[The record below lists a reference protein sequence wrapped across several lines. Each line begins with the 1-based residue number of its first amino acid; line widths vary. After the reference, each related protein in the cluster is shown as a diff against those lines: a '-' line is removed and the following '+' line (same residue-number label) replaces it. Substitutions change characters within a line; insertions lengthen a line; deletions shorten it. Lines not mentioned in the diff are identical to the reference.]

1 MITIGITSAV
11 LERLAGS
18 LLHFVWQ
25 GAAIAI
31 VTAFV
36 LRLLRQRSPEYRYAV
51 ALAALA
57 AMLVAPFVTFT
68 FYAETGALA
77 SRFLNGLSGAAKIA
91 ASEATVADV
100 TIWTRRIVVVWMVG
114 VVVFLTRLVGGWLL
128 SRRLLRSAVG
138 VVTPVMKEAL
148 ERARAG
154 LNFQGKV
161 RLLAGERIETP
172 IVIGWLRPAILLP
185 ASALT
190 GLSADQLLSILA
202 HELAHIRRH
211 DFLVNG
217 IQRAVECVL
226 FYHPA
231 VWWVSGRIRAERERC
246 CDDLAVSV
254 CGDRLLYAQALVE
267 LEKARSAEP
276 VLALPTAGV
285 GVKDRVRRILGAGGA
300 NRDWQSAAA
309 ALVFALILVG
319 AGTFQPTLAGPA
331 VTPVASV
338 EPSAPEPPPAPRAQ
352 AAAPAAAAP
361 LNAILAIATAEGPQ
375 TAGRAGQPQPAATPQ
390 LTQPTIPAS
399 REAARDRL
407 GLLQVAYSAD
417 SFVKQAGEGDT
428 IAIKTF
434 LAAGMNINARNEKGF
449 TALIKATEMGHTETV
464 QSLLAAGAD
473 PNLDNFESHY
483 SALMMAAYK
492 GDVPTMKVLIAG
504 GADVNLQFR
513 PNEDNALFAAAT
525 YGQRDAV
532 AFLLDNKA
540 SIDAK
545 SPSRGTPL
553 VASACQGKFDTAR
566 LLVERGADV
575 NAQAT
580 TSLQTPL
587 GCAAAQRN
595 VEFIQLLL
603 DKGANINTPNDRGYT
618 PLHIALDGSPRD
630 VEKSA
635 ASALLLISRGANV
648 NATTDNTV
656 TPLGIAVQNRQQD
669 VVRALLDKGANP
681 NKGSA
686 RLPLASALYG
696 NRPATEIALL
706 LIDRGADVN
715 ALGPLPNEGS
725 PLIMAVQ
732 AKEVAVIRAL
742 LAKGADP
749 NFSTRNSLTPL
760 RAAAE
765 SPEIMQILITAGA
778 KQ

>member
-1 MITIGITSAV
+1 M
-11 LERLAGS
+11 
-18 LLHFVWQ
+18 
-25 GAAIAI
+25 
-31 VTAFV
+31 
-36 LRLLRQRSPEYRYAV
+36 
-51 ALAALA
+51 
-57 AMLVAPFVTFT
+57 
-68 FYAETGALA
+68 
-77 SRFLNGLSGAAKIA
+77 
-91 ASEATVADV
+91 
-100 TIWTRRIVVVWMVG
+100 
-114 VVVFLTRLVGGWLL
+114 
-128 SRRLLRSAVG
+128 
-138 VVTPVMKEAL
+138 
-148 ERARAG
+148 
-154 LNFQGKV
+154 
-161 RLLAGERIETP
+161 
-172 IVIGWLRPAILLP
+172 
-185 ASALT
+185 
-190 GLSADQLLSILA
+190 
-202 HELAHIRRH
+202 
-211 DFLVNG
+211 
-217 IQRAVECVL
+217 
-226 FYHPA
+226 
-231 VWWVSGRIRAERERC
+231 
-246 CDDLAVSV
+246 
-254 CGDRLLYAQALVE
+254 
-267 LEKARSAEP
+267 
-276 VLALPTAGV
+276 
-285 GVKDRVRRILGAGGA
+285 
-300 NRDWQSAAA
+300 
-309 ALVFALILVG
+309 
-319 AGTFQPTLAGPA
+319 
-331 VTPVASV
+331 
-338 EPSAPEPPPAPRAQ
+338 
-352 AAAPAAAAP
+352 
-361 LNAILAIATAEGPQ
+361 
-375 TAGRAGQPQPAATPQ
+375 
-390 LTQPTIPAS
+390 
-399 REAARDRL
+399 
-407 GLLQVAYSAD
+407 LQVPYSAD

-434 LAAGMNINARNEKGF
+434 LAAGMNVNARNEKGF

-513 PNEDNALFAAAT
+513 PNEDNALFAAAA

-553 VASACQGKFDTAR
+553 VASACQAGKFDTAR

-618 PLHIALDGSPRD
+618 PLHLALDSGPRD
-630 VEKSA
+630 MEKA
-635 ASALLLISRGANV
+635 TASALLLISRGANV
-648 NATTDNTV
+648 NATRTDNTI
-656 TPLGIAVQNRQQD
+656 TPLDMAVQNRQLD

-681 NKGSA
+681 NKGLS

-696 NRPATEIALL
+696 NKPHTEIVLL

-715 ALGPLPNEGS
+715 AVGPLPNEGS

-732 AKEVAVIRAL
+732 AKEVAIIRAL

-749 NFSTRNSLTPL
+749 NFSTRNGLTPL